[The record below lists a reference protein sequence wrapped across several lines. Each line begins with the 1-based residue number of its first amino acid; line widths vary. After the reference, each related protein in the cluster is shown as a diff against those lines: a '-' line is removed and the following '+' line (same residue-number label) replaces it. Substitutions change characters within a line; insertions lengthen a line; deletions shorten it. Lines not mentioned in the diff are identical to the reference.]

1 MIATGNVYRVEI
13 IHNGPVPP
21 YRQIAAQL
29 RERIAAGEFTPDVTP
44 LPSLKQIVQETGVA
58 VTTAIRALDVLRDE
72 NLIYTVPGRGSFV
85 RADRPE

>member
-1 MIATGNVYRVEI
+1 VIATGNVYRVEI

-29 RERIAAGEFTPDVTP
+29 RERIEAGEFTPDVDP

-58 VTTAIRALDVLRDE
+58 VTTAIRAYRLLQDE
-72 NLIYTVPGRGSFV
+72 GLVYSAPGRGWYV
-85 RADRPE
+85 QRPGT